1 MMQKVLDDPRFG
13 PVTLRKNTRARR
25 LSLRVKPTGEVV
37 VTLPFFVPYRLGLE
51 FLYSREE
58 WVLRTQE
65 RLKGRI
71 GAGHTASPEEIE
83 ELRRLAKAELPQ
95 RLSELARVHGFE
107 YSGVRIK
114 HNSSNWGSC
123 SRKGNINL
131 NLNLMRVPEEL
142 REYVMLHELCHLRH
156 PNHGAQF
163 HLLLESLCPDHR
175 RKERELKAYTLI

>member
-1 MMQKVLDDPRFG
+1 MMQKVLEDPRFG
-13 PVTLRKNTRARR
+13 SVTLKKNARSRR
-25 LSLRVKPTGEVV
+25 LSLTVKSPREVV
-37 VTLPFFVPYRLGLE
+37 VTLPFMVTYRMGLA
-51 FLYSREE
+51 FLDSKEE
-58 WVLRTQE
+58 WVTRTQG
-65 RLKGRI
+65 RLMEKI
-71 GAGHTASPEEIE
+71 GAAHTASPEEIE

-95 RLSELARVHGFE
+95 RLSELAREHGFA

-163 HLLLESLCPDHR
+163 HSLLESLCPDHR
-175 RKERELKAYTLI
+175 RKERELRRYTLI